1 MVPHG
6 KYNDLIRKKITDI
19 HNLYTIESKTIKP
32 DIAKANAINRI
43 RNLQND
49 FQQKMSAY
57 YTGEPVSIN
66 KFH

>member
-1 MVPHG
+1 M
-6 KYNDLIRKKITDI
+6 YE
-19 HNLYTIESKTIKP
+19 IEVNNNIKP

-49 FQQKMSAY
+49 FRQKMSAY

-66 KFH
+66 NLH

>member
-1 MVPHG
+1 MR
-6 KYNDLIRKKITDI
+6 DEITEI
-19 HNLYTIESKTIKP
+19 HELYKIESKTIKP

-43 RNLQND
+43 RNLQNNYR
-49 FQQKMSAY
+49 QKMSAY